1 MDTNK
6 KFSIDNTIIGTGRCF
21 IIAEIAQAHDG
32 SLGTAHAYIDAVAK
46 SGADAIKFQTHI
58 AAEES
63 TPDEPFRIHFSTQDA
78 TRYDYWKRMEFTQA
92 QWRELSNHC
101 KEAGITFLSSPFS
114 EAAVD
119 LLEGIDMPAWK
130 IASGEISN
138 MPMLS
143 KIIRT
148 NKPVLLSTGMSD
160 IQEIEHTVLFLQE
173 QHEPTLVFQTTTA
186 YPCPPEKI
194 GINNIPLYRDMFDI
208 PVGLSDHSGTIYSP
222 LAASALGIDMLEI
235 HVTFSNQMFGPDVPA
250 SITVDELAEVVTGI
264 RYIEKMTHNPVD
276 KNAMAAELKPLRGL
290 FAKSI
295 VAKYNLPK
303 GHTIT
308 RDDIGF
314 KKPGNGLEP
323 SELHR
328 LLGQTTNKSIPC
340 DKPILPS
347 DILS

>member
-173 QHEPTLVFQTTTA
+173 QHVPTLVFQTTTA

-235 HVTFSNQMFGPDVPA
+235 HVTFSNQMIGPDVPA

-340 DKPILPS
+340 DKPILLS

>member
-173 QHEPTLVFQTTTA
+173 QHVPTFVFQTTTA

>member
-21 IIAEIAQAHDG
+21 IIAEIAHAHDG

-114 EAAVD
+114 EAAED

-173 QHEPTLVFQTTTA
+173 QHVPTLVFQTTTA